1 MLHQLGTYRLDQS
14 TSSWNRGLPPETVQP
29 FEREYKAEKLMLIA
43 RAKLENREQEVIRRD
58 YKPTI
63 THPLEA
69 KEPPYYDEG

>member
-1 MLHQLGTYRLDQS
+1 MA
-14 TSSWNRGLPPETVQP
+14 SSWNRGLPPERVHP
-29 FEREYKAEKLMLIA
+29 FEREYQAEKLMLIA

-58 YKPTI
+58 YKATI